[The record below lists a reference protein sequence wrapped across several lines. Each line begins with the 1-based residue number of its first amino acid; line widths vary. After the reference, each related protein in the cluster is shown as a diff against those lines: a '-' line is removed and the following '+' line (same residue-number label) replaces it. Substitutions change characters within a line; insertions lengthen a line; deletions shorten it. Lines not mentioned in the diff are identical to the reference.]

1 MTAKKNLHFRKV
13 AIIGVGLIGG
23 SLALAMRE
31 QGLVTEVVGV
41 GRGVENLQTAVD
53 LGIIDSYT
61 TDVREGV
68 RDADLVFLAVPVLS
82 IAKVIETAAA
92 DLKPG
97 AIVTDGG
104 SVKETVLLE
113 VKKVLPAG
121 IHFIA
126 GHPIAGTEFSGAAAA
141 FATLYQGKKCILTPD
156 ADTDACA
163 LAAVRT
169 IWESVGSI
177 VTEMDPKTHDAIL
190 GAVSHLPHVIAYALV
205 NTVDG
210 TEAGDMAAIDYSGG
224 GFKDFTRIASS
235 SPDMW
240 KDICL
245 MNKTAI
251 VDVIEGFQ
259 AELEILKGHIK
270 DGNAEG
276 LIKDFGRAKKVRDT
290 IKN

>member
-41 GRGVENLQTAVD
+41 GRGVANLEKAIE

-61 TDVREGV
+61 TDIREGV
-68 RDADLVFLAVPVLS
+68 KDADLVFLAVPVLS
-82 IAKVIETAAA
+82 IAKVIEMAASE
-92 DLKPG
+92 LKPG

-104 SVKETVLLE
+104 SVKETVLE
-113 VKKVLPAG
+113 DVKKVLPEG
-121 IHFIA
+121 VHFVA

-156 ADTDACA
+156 ADTDPGA
-163 LAAVRT
+163 LSAVRD

-205 NTVDG
+205 NTVAG
-210 TEAGDMAAIDYSGG
+210 TDAGDRTAIDYSGG

-251 VDVIEGFQ
+251 VEVIEGFQ
-259 AELEILKGHIK
+259 KELEILKDHIK
-270 DGNAEG
+270 EGSADG

>member
-1 MTAKKNLHFRKV
+1 MTANNNLHFGKV
-13 AIIGVGLIGG
+13 TIIGVGLIGG

-31 QGLVTEVVGV
+31 QGMTTEIVGV
-41 GRGVENLQTAVD
+41 GRGIENLEEAVG

-82 IAKVIETAAA
+82 IAGVIETAASA
-92 DLKPG
+92 LKPG
-97 AIVTDGG
+97 AIITDGG
-104 SVKETVLLE
+104 SVKETVLQE
-113 VKKVLPAG
+113 VKKVLPEG
-121 IHFIA
+121 VHFIA

-156 ADTDACA
+156 ADTDPEA
-163 LAAVRT
+163 LALVRS
-169 IWESVGSI
+169 IWETVGSN
-177 VTEMDPKTHDAIL
+177 VTEMDTKTHDAIL

-205 NTVDG
+205 NTIAG
-210 TEAGDMAAIDYSGG
+210 TNADERSAIDYSGG

-235 SPDMW
+235 SPEMW

-251 VDVIEGFQ
+251 VEVIERFQ
-259 AELEILKGHIK
+259 LELDVLKDHIK
-270 DGNAEG
+270 DGSSEG
-276 LIKDFGRAKKVRDT
+276 LKKDFGRAKKVRDT

>member
-1 MTAKKNLHFRKV
+1 MTVNNDLHFRKV

-41 GRGVENLQTAVD
+41 GRGVENLEKAIE
-53 LGIIDSYT
+53 LGIIDSYS
-61 TDVREGV
+61 TDVCEGV
-68 RDADLVFLAVPVLS
+68 KDADLVFLAVPVLS
-82 IAKVIETAAA
+82 IASVIKTAAGS
-92 DLKPG
+92 LKQG

-104 SVKETVLLE
+104 SVKETVLRDA
-113 VKKVLPAG
+113 KKVLPG
-121 IHFIA
+121 GVHFIA

-156 ADTDACA
+156 SDTDAEA
-163 LAAVRT
+163 LSAVRG

-177 VTEMDPKTHDAIL
+177 VTEMAPKTHDAIL

-210 TEAGDMAAIDYSGG
+210 TDAGDRTAIDYSGG

-259 AELEILKGHIK
+259 RELETLKDHIK
-270 DGNAEG
+270 EGNAEG

>member
-1 MTAKKNLHFRKV
+1 MTANNNLHFGKV
-13 AIIGVGLIGG
+13 TIIGVGLIGG

-31 QGLVTEVVGV
+31 QGMTTEIVGV
-41 GRGVENLQTAVD
+41 GRGIENLEEAVG

-82 IAKVIETAAA
+82 IAGVIETAASA
-92 DLKPG
+92 LKPG
-97 AIVTDGG
+97 AIITDGG
-104 SVKETVLLE
+104 SVKETVLQE
-113 VKKVLPAG
+113 VKKVLPEG
-121 IHFIA
+121 VHFIA

-156 ADTDACA
+156 ADTDPEA
-163 LAAVRT
+163 LALVRS
-169 IWESVGSI
+169 IWETVGSN
-177 VTEMDPKTHDAIL
+177 VTEMDTKTHDVIL

-205 NTVDG
+205 NTIAG
-210 TEAGDMAAIDYSGG
+210 TNADERSAIDYSGG

-235 SPDMW
+235 SPEMW

-251 VDVIEGFQ
+251 VEVIERFQ
-259 AELEILKGHIK
+259 LELDVLKDHIK
-270 DGNAEG
+270 DGSSEG
-276 LIKDFGRAKKVRDT
+276 LKKDFGRAKKVRDT